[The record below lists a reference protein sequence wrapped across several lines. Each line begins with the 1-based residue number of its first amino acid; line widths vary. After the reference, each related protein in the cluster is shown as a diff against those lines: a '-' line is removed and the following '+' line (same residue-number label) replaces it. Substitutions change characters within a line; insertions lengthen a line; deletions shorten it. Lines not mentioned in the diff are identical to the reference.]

1 MIGYVLKR
9 LGKYI
14 NLTLF
19 MVSLSVLFLLKSYSH
34 ISTSLV
40 TLLPDTESKELIKR
54 FNVSQHNK
62 VLFVAVKGLHKEALH
77 EMKALEKSL
86 TQLPLVSLKKRQSTH
101 KLYKHQQAYK
111 LFIHPLNTTQMSHLN
126 AADELQKLYKEM
138 TTSFFP
144 VTIDKIDPFQLL
156 GEPEPIDVK
165 LKNGHLI
172 LGKYGYLSYFVLH
185 SQTLEE
191 HQKVYAD
198 IQHIMQDKTDIQY
211 FSPIF
216 YYVENSKAIRSDV
229 NKIIMIAFSILVLL
243 YLILLR
249 DFLLLLHTFTTLA
262 TSAIIATLILT
273 QIYEEVSIFVFVF
286 GISISTVAIDYMFH
300 HYLHGYYSQVKGF
313 NKEVL
318 FGVLTTLSVFIILSF
333 TSFTLIRQISLFAI
347 ISLLISYLH
356 FAFLYPHLGFKAL
369 SSSQSIF
376 RKDLR
381 FVNAKILLLCS
392 LILLSS
398 SLLWLRFDFNLKNLD
413 YNNQRLKQTE
423 NFFYEHL
430 NENKKMTFAIKA
442 KNIDAL
448 IANSQKIQHH
458 FPSAHIPIAAL
469 VSQVSYKKNKDT
481 ISSFRHIRDTLQVE
495 AAKLGFTKGYFEKA
509 YDMEKPLLHYTEDAI
524 KAYGIDII
532 KINTFYTTYGIVNQD
547 VYAQV
552 LQYGFVESLSVKE
565 RFESSMEVSI
575 VGLIKLGVF
584 ALFIIMILLYFI
596 TKRAI
601 VYALMFLIFPIAMVS
616 LYALFSAINILHIF
630 MLFVILAIGI
640 DYAIYLSKEND
651 VLTQRA
657 IGYSLISTFAGF
669 GVLVFS
675 QINALYSLGVIA
687 TIGVVSIFMLLL
699 FMKGTENVS

>member
-1 MIGYVLKR
+1 MKR

-19 MVSLSVLFLLKSYSH
+19 IVSLSVLFLLKSYSH
-34 ISTSLV
+34 VSTSLV
-40 TLLPDTESKELIKR
+40 TLLPDTESKKLIKR
-54 FNVSQHNK
+54 FNASQYNK
-62 VLFVAVKGLHKEALH
+62 VLLVAVKGFDNEALYKI
-77 EMKALEKSL
+77 KALEKL
-86 TQLPLVSLKKRQSTH
+86 LIQLPLVSLRKSQTTH
-101 KLYKHQQAYK
+101 ELYEHQEAYK
-111 LFIHPLNTTQMSHLN
+111 LFIQPFNTTKVAHLN
-126 AADELQKLYKEM
+126 VADELKKLYGEM
-138 TTSFFP
+138 TSSFFP
-144 VTIDKIDPFQLL
+144 VIIDKIDPFSLL
-156 GEPEPIDVK
+156 VEAESMDIK
-165 LKNGHLI
+165 LKNAHLI
-172 LGKYGYLSYFVLH
+172 MDKYGYMSYFVLH
-185 SQTLEE
+185 SQTLDE
-191 HQKVYAD
+191 HQKVYED
-198 IQHIMQDKTDIQY
+198 IQHIVQGEREIQY

-229 NKIIMIAFSILVLL
+229 NKIIVIAFSILVLL

-262 TSAIIATLILT
+262 TSAILATLILT
-273 QIYEEVSIFVFVF
+273 QIYEEVSIFVLVF

-318 FGVLTTLSVFIILSF
+318 FGVLTTLSVFVILSF

-381 FVNAKILLLCS
+381 FINIKIFFLFS
-392 LILLSS
+392 LILLIA
-398 SLLWLRFDFNLKNLD
+398 SLSWIRFDFNLKNLD
-413 YNNQRLKQTE
+413 YNNERLKQTE
-423 NFFYEHL
+423 NFFYEGL
-430 NENKKMTFAIKA
+430 KIDKKMTFAIKA
-442 KNIDAL
+442 KNIDTL
-448 IANSQKIQHH
+448 IINSQKIQHH

-469 VSQVSYKKNKDT
+469 VSSASYKKNKDT
-481 ISSFRHIRDTLQVE
+481 LYSVRHIRDTLQVE
-495 AAKLGFTKGYFEKA
+495 AGKLGFTKAYFEKA
-509 YDMEKPLLHYTEDAI
+509 YDAKKPLLNYTKDQI

-532 KINTFYTTYGIVNQD
+532 KINDFYTTYGIVTQD
-547 VYAQV
+547 VYTQI
-552 LQYGFVESLSVKE
+552 LQYEFVESLSVKE
-565 RFESSMEVSI
+565 RFESSMKVST
-575 VGLIKLGVF
+575 VGLIKLGIL
-584 ALFIIMILLYFI
+584 ALFIIIILLYFI

-616 LYALFSAINILHIF
+616 LYAFFSAINILHIF

-640 DYAIYLSKEND
+640 DYAIYLSKKND
-651 VLTQRA
+651 ILTQRA
-657 IGYSLISTFAGF
+657 ISYSLISTFAGF

-675 QINALYSLGVIA
+675 HINALYSLGIIA
-687 TIGVVSIFMLLL
+687 TIGVISIFILLI

>member
-1 MIGYVLKR
+1 VIGYALKR
-9 LGKYI
+9 LGKYV
-14 NLTLF
+14 NLSLF
-19 MVSLSVLFLLKSYSH
+19 VVSLSILFLFKSYSH

-40 TLLPDTESKELIKR
+40 TLLPDTESKKLIKR
-54 FNVSQHNK
+54 FNASQQNK
-62 VLFVAVKGLHKEALH
+62 VLFVAVKGFDNEALYKI
-77 EMKALEKSL
+77 KALEKSL
-86 TQLPLVSLKKRQSTH
+86 IQLPLVSLKKRQSTH
-101 KLYKHQQAYK
+101 ELYEHQQAYK
-111 LFIHPLNTTQMSHLN
+111 LFIQPLNTTKVSDLN
-126 AADELQKLYKEM
+126 VASELKKLYGEM
-138 TTSFFP
+138 TSSFFP
-144 VTIDKIDPFQLL
+144 VIIDKIDPFSLL
-156 GEPEPIDVK
+156 DGPESMGIK
-165 LKNGHLI
+165 FQNAHLI
-172 LGKYGYLSYFVLH
+172 MDQYGYISYFVLH

-191 HQKVYAD
+191 HQKVYED

-216 YYVENSKAIRSDV
+216 YYVENSKAIRADV
-229 NKIIMIAFSILVLL
+229 NKIIVIAFSILVLL

-249 DFLLLLHTFTTLA
+249 DFLLLLHTFITLA

-300 HYLHGYYSQVKGF
+300 HYLHGYYSQLKGF

-318 FGVLTTLSVFIILSF
+318 FGILTTLSAFIVLSF

-369 SSSQSIF
+369 SSSKSIF

-381 FVNAKILLLCS
+381 FINAKILLLCS
-392 LILLSS
+392 LLVLIS
-398 SLLWLRFDFNLKNLD
+398 SLLWIRFDFNLKNLD
-413 YNNQRLKQTE
+413 YNNKRLKQTE

-430 NENKKMTFAIKA
+430 NIDKKMTFVIKA
-442 KNIDAL
+442 KNIDTL
-448 IANSQKIQHH
+448 ITNSQEIQHH
-458 FPSAHIPIAAL
+458 FPSAHIPMASL
-469 VSQVSYKKNKDT
+469 VSPSSYKKNKD
-481 ISSFRHIRDTLQVE
+481 ILSSFTHIRDTLQVE
-495 AAKLGFTKGYFEKA
+495 AGKLGFTKAYFEKA
-509 YDMEKPLLHYTEDAI
+509 YDTKKPLLHYTEDAI
-524 KAYGIDII
+524 KAYGIDMI
-532 KINTFYTTYGIVNQD
+532 KTNTFYTAYGIVNQD
-547 VYAQV
+547 VYAQI
-552 LQYGFVESLSVKE
+552 LQYEFVESLSVKE
-565 RFESSMEVSI
+565 HFESSMEVSI
-575 VGLIKLGVF
+575 VGLIKLGVL
-584 ALFIIMILLYFI
+584 ALLIIMILLYFI

-640 DYAIYLSKEND
+640 DYAIYLSKKND

-687 TIGVVSIFMLLL
+687 TIGVVSIFILLI
-699 FMKGTENVS
+699 FMKGTNNVS